1 MNVQHVPMMLGTL
14 VWLTTLLCPAWA
26 NARDTGDQI
35 QPVET
40 IQAALSKARAGS
52 LAGLTLDQAEHDG
65 LLVTAMDRS
74 GRTLQMEFRLD
85 VPGVYRPVF
94 ESGIAQQIFGADL
107 KAWMGLGFGGNVA
120 DRLEWEPLTPATPS
134 LPHDDVSVFIVD
146 ESLVFVAL
154 WQAGNVTGL
163 YYAVDLEDAKGDEEN
178 GPSRA
183 SDPDKAE
190 IKRTICN
197 RLLDVCMEQEG
208 EYWIFAC
215 AFWLY
220 FCAGD

>member
-1 MNVQHVPMMLGTL
+1 MLIITL
-14 VWLTTLLCPAWA
+14 VCLAIPLNPVWA
-26 NARDTGDQI
+26 SASDTGDQI
-35 QPVET
+35 QPV
-40 IQAALSKARAGS
+40 QAVRATLSEARAGS

-74 GRTLQMEFRLD
+74 GRTLQMEFELD

-94 ESGIAQQIFGADL
+94 GSGISPQMFGADL
-107 KAWMGLGFGGNVA
+107 KAWMGLGFGGDLAN
-120 DRLEWEPLTPATPS
+120 RLEWEPLTPTTPS

-146 ESLVFVAL
+146 DSLVFVAL
-154 WQAGNVTGL
+154 WQAGSVTGL
-163 YYAVDLEDAKGDEEN
+163 YYGVDLDEPEGN
-178 GPSRA
+178 EEGGQSRA
-183 SDPDKAE
+183 SEPDKAE